1 MRAPRAVSWIVDD
14 SMRCFGEADTELQV
28 VKINLKLHR
37 ESKECLL
44 DTFIH
49 EHLHIKFPRMPEKQV
64 KKITEC
70 FLSFLTP
77 AARVELRQRYLRRLN
92 R

>member
-1 MRAPRAVSWIVDD
+1 VSWIVDD
-14 SMRCFGEADTELQV
+14 SMKCYGEADTSLRL

-37 ESKECLL
+37 QSKECLL

-49 EHLHIKFPRMPEKQV
+49 EHLHIKFPRMPERQV
-64 KKITEC
+64 KAITQC
-70 FLSFLTP
+70 FLSFLP
-77 AARVELRQRYLRRLN
+77 ATARSELRQRYLRLLR